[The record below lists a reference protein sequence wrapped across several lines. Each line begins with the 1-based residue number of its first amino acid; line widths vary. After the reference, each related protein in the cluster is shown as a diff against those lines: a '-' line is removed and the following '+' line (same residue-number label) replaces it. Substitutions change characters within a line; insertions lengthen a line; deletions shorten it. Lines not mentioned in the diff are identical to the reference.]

1 MSPTAILNRSSF
13 GLCRGTISV
22 FQSTRPAIHL
32 RGRISSRYSATLHK
46 ATTSSL
52 NSNSASVSVSSV
64 SPATPPSSSISTSR
78 FCPRRLTTATA
89 PPRSVAVATMA
100 DIDVEAVLKGKYP
113 AKAHAKRVVEYIRS
127 KVPDA
132 TGVLFLE
139 GRSDHLLED
148 SDEPVPFRQ
157 RRHFMYLTGVDVA
170 DCAFIYDIETST
182 STLFIPPVDPESVI
196 WSGFPLSIEEA
207 LAKYDVDAVLPTTE
221 LNPMLAR
228 LGGVNPKSTV
238 FAIAERVSNSV
249 TFLEFGNKDFS
260 VLAEAID
267 ECRVVKDDFE
277 IALIKKANQIS
288 SAAHKSVLESVRK
301 AQNEYELEG
310 VFIGNCMRQGAKKQ
324 AYPSIVASGRSA
336 ATLHYVHNNKELPG
350 KDLLLL
356 DAGAEWNTYAADITR
371 TFPISGRFTE
381 KSRAIYE
388 IVLQMQNDC
397 IAMLKEGVWWDD
409 VHVRAH
415 EIAID
420 GLLSLGIL
428 KGNRKEILEARTSTA
443 FLPHGLGHY
452 LGMDTHDTGGH
463 PNYSDPDP
471 LFKYL
476 RVRRNLPAGSVI
488 TVEPGIY
495 FCEFIIAPYLKDP
508 KHSKYIDESVLNNYW
523 DVGGVRIE
531 DNVLVTKDGFINL
544 TTAVKDPDEMEKIIL
559 GS

>member
-1 MSPTAILNRSSF
+1 MSMSPTVILNRSSF
-13 GLCRGTISV
+13 GLYR
-22 FQSTRPAIHL
+22 STAIFRPAKPSNL
-32 RGRISSRYSATLHK
+32 FQGRISSRPIITRHRPAIFLASTLGSAI
-46 ATTSSL
+46 
-52 NSNSASVSVSSV
+52 
-64 SPATPPSSSISTSR
+64 ATPPLLFVST
-78 FCPRRLTTATA
+78 PRQITTAATTPQRA
-89 PPRSVAVATMA
+89 ALATMA
-100 DIDVEAVLKGKYP
+100 EIDVETVLKGKYP

-157 RRHFMYLTGVDVA
+157 RRAFMYLTGIDIA
-170 DCAFIYDIETST
+170 DCAFIYDIETSK

-196 WSGFPLSIEEA
+196 WSGLPLSTEEA
-207 LAKYDVDAVLPTTE
+207 LTRYDVDAVLPTTE
-221 LNPMLAR
+221 LNPILAR
-228 LGGVNPKSTV
+228 LGGANAKSTV
-238 FAIAERVSNSV
+238 FAIAERVSDSV

-260 VLAEAID
+260 ILAEAID
-267 ECRVVKDDFE
+267 ECRVVKDDYE

-288 SAAHKSVLESVRK
+288 GAAHRAVLESVCK

-336 ATLHYVHNNKELPG
+336 ATLHYVHNDKELLG

-356 DAGAEWNTYAADITR
+356 DAGAEWRTYAADITR

-428 KGNRKEILEARTSTA
+428 KGGRKEILEARTSTA

-495 FCEFIIAPYLKDP
+495 FCEFIIRPYLKDP
-508 KHSKYIDESVLNNYW
+508 KHSKYIDENVLNDYW

-531 DNVLVTKDGFINL
+531 DNIVITKDGYINL
-544 TTAVKDPDEMEKIIL
+544 TTAVKDPDELEKIIL
-559 GS
+559 G

>member
-1 MSPTAILNRSSF
+1 
-13 GLCRGTISV
+13 
-22 FQSTRPAIHL
+22 
-32 RGRISSRYSATLHK
+32 
-46 ATTSSL
+46 
-52 NSNSASVSVSSV
+52 
-64 SPATPPSSSISTSR
+64 
-78 FCPRRLTTATA
+78 
-89 PPRSVAVATMA
+89 MA
-100 DIDVEAVLKGKYP
+100 DIDVETVLKGKYP
-113 AKAHAKRVVEYIRS
+113 AKAHAKRVVEYIQS

-157 RRHFMYLTGVDVA
+157 RRPFMYLTGVDMP
-170 DCAFIYDIETST
+170 DCAFTYDIETST
-182 STLFIPPVDPESVI
+182 STLYIPPVDPESVI
-196 WSGFPLSIEEA
+196 WTGLPLSIEEA

-221 LNPMLAR
+221 LNPMLAK
-228 LGGVNPKSTV
+228 LGAASAKSTV
-238 FAIAERVSNSV
+238 FAIAERVANSV
-249 TFLEFGNKDFS
+249 TFLEFGNKDFAL
-260 VLAEAID
+260 LAEAID
-267 ECRVVKDDFE
+267 ECRVVKDE
-277 IALIKKANQIS
+277 YEVALIRKANVIS
-288 SAAHKSVLESVRK
+288 GVAHKAVLESVRE
-301 AQNEYELEG
+301 AGNEHELEG
-310 VFIGNCMRQGAKKQ
+310 VFIGKCMRQGAKKQ
-324 AYPSIVASGRSA
+324 AYPSILASGRAA
-336 ATLHYVHNNKELPG
+336 ATLHYVHNDKDLAG
-350 KDLLLL
+350 KDLLLI
-356 DAGAEWNTYAADITR
+356 DAGAEWSTYASDITR

-381 KSRAIYE
+381 QSRAIYE
-388 IVLQMQNDC
+388 IVLEMQNKC
-397 IAMLKEGVWWDD
+397 IDMLKEGVWWDD

-428 KGNRKEILEARTSTA
+428 KGDRKEILEARTSTA

-495 FCEFIIAPYLKDP
+495 FCEFIIRPFLKDP
-508 KHSKYIDESVLNNYW
+508 KHSKYIDENVLNNYW

-531 DNVLVTKDGFINL
+531 DNILITKDGFVNL
-544 TTAVKDPDEMEKIIL
+544 TDAVKDPDEMEKIIL

>member
-1 MSPTAILNRSSF
+1 MSPAGIVNRTYSSF
-13 GLCRGTISV
+13 RLCASV
-22 FQSTRPAIHL
+22 FGSAKPSIHVQ
-32 RGRISSRYSATLHK
+32 GRTLSRYIATRHTATSPLAPVPSVPVPAAVTPPSPFVSTPRRITA
-46 ATTSSL
+46 ATTSRGQ
-52 NSNSASVSVSSV
+52 
-64 SPATPPSSSISTSR
+64 P
-78 FCPRRLTTATA
+78 
-89 PPRSVAVATMA
+89 VATMA
-100 DIDVEAVLKGKYP
+100 DIDVETVLKGKYP

-127 KVPDA
+127 KIPDA

-139 GRSDHLLED
+139 GRTDHLLED

-157 RRHFMYLTGVDVA
+157 RRPFMYLTGVDTA
-170 DCAFIYDIETST
+170 GCAFIYDIETSK

-196 WSGFPLSIEEA
+196 WAGLPLSTEEA
-207 LAKYDVDAVLPTTE
+207 LDKYDIDAVLPTTE
-221 LNPMLAR
+221 LNPILAR
-228 LGGVNPKSTV
+228 LGGANSKTTV
-238 FAIAERVSNSV
+238 FAIAERVSDSV

-267 ECRVVKDDFE
+267 ECRVVKDDYE
-277 IALIKKANQIS
+277 IALIKKANDIS
-288 SAAHKSVLESVRK
+288 SAAHKAVLENVRK
-301 AQNEYELEG
+301 ARHEYELEG
-310 VFIGNCMRQGAKKQ
+310 VFTGSCMRQGTKKQ

-336 ATLHYVHNNKELPG
+336 ATLHYVHNDKELTG

-356 DAGAEWNTYAADITR
+356 DAGSEWQTYASDITR

-381 KSRAIYE
+381 QSRAIYE

-397 IAMLKEGVWWDD
+397 IDMLKEGVWWDD

-428 KGNRKEILEARTSTA
+428 KGDRKEILEARTSTA

-471 LFKYL
+471 MFRYL

-495 FCEFIIAPYLKDP
+495 FCEFIIRPYLKDP
-508 KHSKYIDESVLNNYW
+508 KHSKYIDENVLNNYW

-531 DNVLVTKDGFINL
+531 DNIAITKDGSINL
-544 TTAVKDPDEMEKIIL
+544 TSAVKDPDELEKIIT

>member
-1 MSPTAILNRSSF
+1 MGNMPPAAILTPSSF
-13 GLCRGTISV
+13 VLCRITTLAFRSAK
-22 FQSTRPAIHL
+22 PAIPFC
-32 RGRISSRYSATLHK
+32 GRMLSQYIAAPYR
-46 ATTSSL
+46 
-52 NSNSASVSVSSV
+52 SASLVSTV
-64 SPATPPSSSISTSR
+64 ATPPSPPVSPT
-78 FCPRRLTTATA
+78 PRQFSNIATA
-89 PPRSVAVATMA
+89 PHTTTAATMA
-100 DIDVEAVLKGKYP
+100 DIDVETVLKGKYP

-132 TGVLFLE
+132 TGALYLE

-157 RRHFMYLTGVDVA
+157 RRPFMYLTGVDVA
-170 DCAFIYDIETST
+170 DCAFIYDIETEK
-182 STLFIPPVDPESVI
+182 STLFIPPIDPESVI
-196 WSGFPLSIEEA
+196 WSGFPLSPEEV
-207 LAKYDVDAVLPTTE
+207 LAKYDVDTVLPTTE

-228 LGGVNPKSTV
+228 LGAANSKSTV
-238 FAIAERVSNSV
+238 YAIADRISDRV
-249 TFLEFGNKDFS
+249 TFLEFGDKDLS
-260 VLAEAID
+260 LLAEAID
-267 ECRVVKDDFE
+267 ECRVVKDDYE
-277 IALIKKANQIS
+277 IALIKKANDIS
-288 SAAHKSVLESVRK
+288 AVAHKAVLENVRK
-301 AQNEYELEG
+301 AKNEFELEG
-310 VFIGNCMRQGAKKQ
+310 VFTGICSQQGAKKQ
-324 AYPSIVASGRSA
+324 AYPSIVASGRAA
-336 ATLHYVHNNKELPG
+336 ATLHYVHNNKDLAG

-356 DAGAEWNTYAADITR
+356 DAGAEWDTYASDITR

-381 KSRAIYE
+381 QSRAIYE
-388 IVLQMQNDC
+388 IVLQMQNEC
-397 IAMLKEGVWWDD
+397 IEMLKEGVWWDD

-415 EIAID
+415 QIAID

-428 KGNRKEILEARTSTA
+428 KGERKEILEARTSTA

-471 LFKYL
+471 MFRYL
-476 RVRRNLPAGSVI
+476 RVRRNLPVGSVI

-508 KHSKYIDESVLNNYW
+508 KHSKYIDENVLNNYW

-531 DNVLVTKDGFINL
+531 DNIVITKDGYINL

>member
-1 MSPTAILNRSSF
+1 MPSVGIVNRSSF
-13 GLCRGTISV
+13 RIYASIFRSAKSPIQL
-22 FQSTRPAIHL
+22 Q
-32 RGRISSRYSATLHK
+32 GRILRHAAARHI
-46 ATTSSL
+46 ATSSL
-52 NSNSASVSVSSV
+52 APIITWV
-64 SPATPPSSSISTSR
+64 PIRAIATPPSRLVST
-78 FCPRRLTTATA
+78 PRQITTATTSRKK
-89 PPRSVAVATMA
+89 PVATMA
-100 DIDVEAVLKGKYP
+100 DIDVETVLKGKYP

-127 KVPDA
+127 KIPDA

-139 GRSDHLLED
+139 GRTDHLLED

-157 RRHFMYLTGVDVA
+157 RRPFMYLTGVDMA
-170 DCAFIYDIETST
+170 DCAFIYDIETSK

-196 WSGFPLSIEEA
+196 WTGLPLSAEEA
-207 LAKYDVDAVLPTTE
+207 LAKYDIDTVLPTTE
-221 LNPMLAR
+221 LNPQLAR
-228 LGGVNPKSTV
+228 LGGANSKATV
-238 FAIAERVSNSV
+238 FAIAERVSDSV

-267 ECRVVKDDFE
+267 ECRVVKDDYE
-277 IALIKKANQIS
+277 IALIKKANDIS
-288 SAAHKSVLESVRK
+288 SAAHKAVLENVRN
-301 AQNEYELEG
+301 ARNEHELEG

-336 ATLHYVHNNKELPG
+336 ATLHYVHNNKELAG

-356 DAGAEWNTYAADITR
+356 DAGSEWDTYASDITR

-381 KSRAIYE
+381 QSRAIYE

-397 IAMLKEGVWWDD
+397 INMLKEGVWWDD

-428 KGNRKEILEARTSTA
+428 KGDRKEILEARTSTA

-471 LFKYL
+471 MFRYL
-476 RVRRNLPAGSVI
+476 RVRRNLPAGSIV

-495 FCEFIIAPYLKDP
+495 FCEFIIRPYLKDP
-508 KHSKYIDESVLNNYW
+508 KHSKYIDENVLNNYW

-531 DNVLVTKDGFINL
+531 DNIVITKDGSINL
-544 TTAVKDPDEMEKIIL
+544 TSAIKDPDELEKIIL
-559 GS
+559 GN

>member
-1 MSPTAILNRSSF
+1 MSAILGKSSLR
-13 GLCRGTISV
+13 LCRSTIAILRPT
-22 FQSTRPAIHL
+22 QSAFDLGRPTL
-32 RGRISSRYSATLHK
+32 SRYTG
-46 ATTSSL
+46 ATTPQKY
-52 NSNSASVSVSSV
+52 ASFSRAFIAL
-64 SPATPPSSSISTSR
+64 ATPPLSSLSPIST
-78 FCPRRLTTATA
+78 PRRTTTTSTTITTTLTTA
-89 PPRSVAVATMA
+89 VATTMA
-100 DIDVEAVLKGKYP
+100 DIDVETVLKGKYP

-132 TGVLFLE
+132 TGALFLE
-139 GRSDHLLED
+139 GRSDQLLED

-157 RRHFMYLTGVDVA
+157 RRPFMYLTGVDVA
-170 DCAFIYDIETST
+170 DCAFIYDIETSK
-182 STLFIPPVDPESVI
+182 STLFIPPVNPENVI
-196 WSGFPLSIEEA
+196 WSGLPLSIEGA
-207 LAKYDVDAVLPTTE
+207 LAKYDVDEVLPTTE

-228 LGGVNPKSTV
+228 LGAANPKSTV
-238 FAIAERVSNSV
+238 FAIAERVSDSV
-249 TFLEFGNKDFS
+249 TFLEFGKKEFS
-260 VLAEAID
+260 ILAEAID
-267 ECRVVKDDFE
+267 ECRVVKDDYE
-277 IALIKKANQIS
+277 IALIKKANDIS
-288 SAAHKSVLESVRK
+288 GAAHRSVLENVRK
-301 AQNEYELEG
+301 AKNEHELEG

-336 ATLHYVHNNKELPG
+336 ATLHYVDNDKNLTG

-356 DAGAEWNTYAADITR
+356 DAGAEWRTYASDITR

-381 KSRAIYE
+381 QSRAIYE

-415 EIAID
+415 EVAID

-471 LFKYL
+471 MFRYL

-508 KHSKYIDESVLNNYW
+508 KHSKYIDESVLNKYW

-531 DNVLVTKDGFINL
+531 DNILITKDGYVNL